1 MRAVNLVPPES
12 RSGQFTA
19 GKSGGAVYG
28 VPVALLLVLLAVS
41 GLAITGK
48 HKKEAEQELASVQQ
62 STQAYQ
68 QLASRFASFTDAA
81 AKTSQRIELVRS
93 ISDARFD
100 WAGSLRDM
108 ARVMPSTAQVLKL
121 EASVRDGVGGSGSQ
135 FRSALPTPA
144 IAMEGCSSTQE
155 AVADLVTR
163 LQAMRRVT
171 NVTMETAKRDDD
183 LTILSD
189 GKYVDANA
197 AAGGDDAAATGGSTG
212 SGADCSFGESK
223 VEWTIVVFYA
233 TGKSAPSDSVG
244 ASTPSPQ
251 TASATTPAAPT
262 PAAGN

>member
-1 MRAVNLVPPES
+1 MRAVNLVPPEARGRQLS
-12 RSGQFTA
+12 A

-28 VPVALLLVLLAVS
+28 VLGALVIVLLAMS
-41 GLAITGK
+41 ALAITGK

-68 QLASRFASFTDAA
+68 QLASRFSAFTEAA
-81 AKTSQRIELVRS
+81 GKTSQRIELVRS

-144 IAMEGCSSTQE
+144 IALEGCSSSQE

-171 NVTMETAKRDDD
+171 NVTMETAKGSDD
-183 LTILSD
+183 LTVLSD
-189 GKYVDANA
+189 GEYVDPTKTGETSDGSS
-197 AAGGDDAAATGGSTG
+197 AAGGGGGAT
-212 SGADCSFGESK
+212 CSFPDSK
-223 VEWTIVVFYA
+223 VEWSIVVFYA
-233 TGKSAPSDSVG
+233 QGKSAPSDSVG
-244 ASTPSPQ
+244 ATTPGAQ